1 MKNRNTVVV
10 AFLLV
15 AVMLL
20 GVGYAALTDTLTLI
34 GNATIDMKQAEVN
47 FDEKVYFSAA
57 EVVDS
62 PNTAADSVG
71 GVNTDDATYTVHSL
85 ASKGDVATFKFTIQ
99 NDSNVP
105 VRIDIP
111 ENKLSGVAN
120 SSNSNEEF
128 FSIDYAYSIDDRTI
142 PSGGSMDIIV
152 TVEVIAPVTSA
163 TGATFG
169 IEYTATTVDA
179 E

>member
-1 MKNRNTVVV
+1 MKNRKTVVV

-47 FDEKVYFSAA
+47 FDEKIYFSAA
-57 EVVDS
+57 EVVSS
-62 PNTAADSVG
+62 PNTAVDQVG

-85 ASKGDVATFKFTIQ
+85 ATMGDTATFKFTIK
-99 NDSNVP
+99 NESNVT

-111 ENKLSGVAN
+111 ENKLSGAAN
-120 SSNSNEEF
+120 DSNTNPTF
-128 FSIDYAYSIDDRTI
+128 FSISYAYSNAERTI
-142 PSGGSMDIIV
+142 PSGGTLDVIV
-152 TVEVIAPVTSA
+152 TVKVIAPVTSA

-169 IEYTATTVDA
+169 MEYTATTVD
-179 E
+179 